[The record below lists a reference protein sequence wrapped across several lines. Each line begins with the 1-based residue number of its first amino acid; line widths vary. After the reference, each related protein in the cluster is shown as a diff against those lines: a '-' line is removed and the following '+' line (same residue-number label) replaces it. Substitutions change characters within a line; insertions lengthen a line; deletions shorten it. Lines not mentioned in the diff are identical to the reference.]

1 MKKAKKL
8 LLQAASLIMAAVMFT
23 GCYYPLTSKQ
33 KGWIS
38 QIEKYYPD
46 DTFTYVGHST
56 VSMGVTSP
64 SCISLESE
72 NFPHVDVQIYEVDG
86 KLYSNYPLYYHKEA
100 VMEYF
105 SDLIISCF
113 GCDYVEL
120 EMTDTADKPLKY
132 VSDEKYIE
140 KYAIHHYIAYV
151 YYEEGHAYP
160 TEDELEEMALDY
172 FQHITTDN
180 DDRGNAF
187 RLCFVRPGGSKKHND
202 LDMNYTFGLHDGV
215 ASLYNDK
222 EKSYVFKGPLEDLI

>member
-100 VMEYF
+100 VTEYF

-140 KYAIHHYIAYV
+140 KYAIHIRSGCTMVLH
-151 YYEEGHAYP
+151 
-160 TEDELEEMALDY
+160 L
-172 FQHITTDN
+172 FTTIKRN
-180 DDRGNAF
+180 LMYSKDRW
-187 RLCFVRPGGSKKHND
+187 KI
-202 LDMNYTFGLHDGV
+202 
-215 ASLYNDK
+215 LYKYAEHGDHLP
-222 EKSYVFKGPLEDLI
+222 EKPYMRCIL

>member
-8 LLQAASLIMAAVMFT
+8 LLQAVSLIMAAVLFT
-23 GCYYPLTSKQ
+23 GCYYPLTSEQ

-38 QIEKYYPD
+38 KIEKYYSD
-46 DTFTYVGHST
+46 DTFKYVGHST

-72 NFPHVDVQIYEVDG
+72 NFPDVDVQIYEVDG
-86 KLYSNYPLYYHKEA
+86 ELYSNYPRYYHEEA
-100 VMEYF
+100 VVEYF
-105 SDLIISCF
+105 TDLIISCF

-120 EMTDTADKPLKY
+120 RMTDTADKPLKY

-187 RLCFVRPGGSKKHND
+187 RLCFRRPGDSKHGKD
-202 LDMNYTFGLHDGV
+202 LDMDYLFDFHNGV

-222 EKSYVFKGPLEDLI
+222 EKYQVFKGPLEDLI